1 MSWQGEDEKITTQAE
16 GCDST
21 QNEGKTQMEED
32 RSICGARVKD

>member
-32 RSICGARVKD
+32 Q

>member
-1 MSWQGEDEKITTQAE
+1 MSWQGEDEKSTTQAE

-32 RSICGARVKD
+32 Q